1 MVRKVHKYADGGKV
15 VKQKPPVTAK
25 NTASPGVSGAIKDA
39 IGALGKATAPKSITQ
54 RKSRLDKQ
62 IEDAGG

>member
-1 MVRKVHKYADGGKV
+1 MVRKVHKYADGGKI
-15 VKQKPPVTAK
+15 VKEKPPVTAK
-25 NTASPGVSGAIKDA
+25 NMASPGVSGAIKDA

-54 RKSRLDKQ
+54 RKSRIDKQ

>member
-15 VKQKPPVTAK
+15 VKQRPPVTAK
-25 NTASPGVSGAIKDA
+25 DVSSPGVTGAIKDA

-54 RKSRLDKQ
+54 RKGRLDKA
-62 IEDAGG
+62 IEEAGG